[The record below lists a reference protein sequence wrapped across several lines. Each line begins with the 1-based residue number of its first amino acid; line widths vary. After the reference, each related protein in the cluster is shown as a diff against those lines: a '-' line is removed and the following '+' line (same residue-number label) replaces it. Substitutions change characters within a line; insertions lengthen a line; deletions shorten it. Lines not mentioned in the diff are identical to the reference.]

1 MTQTPIQDSI
11 TLSGHE
17 VTAYYHQLRLMVAGE
32 RLPRPNAVSLLNEKT
47 GRRRGPRYWLNR
59 LEPAF
64 NQMTSCR
71 ISP

>member
-1 MTQTPIQDSI
+1 MAQAPPSI

-17 VTAYYHQLRLMVAGE
+17 VMAYYHQLRLMVAGE
-32 RLPRPNAVSLLNEKT
+32 RLAKPNAVTLLNEKT
-47 GRRRGPRYWLNR
+47 GRRRGPRYWLHR

-64 NQMTSCR
+64 NSMTGCR

>member
-1 MTQTPIQDSI
+1 MTQTSAPSI

-17 VTAYYHQLRLMVAGE
+17 VMAYYHQLRLMVAGE
-32 RLPRPNAVSLLNEKT
+32 RLAKPNAVSVLNEKT

>member
-1 MTQTPIQDSI
+1 MSAAPVPSI

-17 VTAYYHQLRLMVAGE
+17 VMAYYHQLRLLVAGQH
-32 RLPRPNAVSLLNEKT
+32 LPSPNAVTLLNEKT